1 MFFSIGILHSAR
13 EFIERVK
20 DHTISVNDFTTIF
33 QSFHVASSEL
43 VLRISQKCDWV
54 RVNTDGNLI
63 LGDNGKRILTD
74 SPLEDKIRLQ
84 LKHAIL
90 AVRPPWSAMIPK
102 GRYEAIKCFPKDIV
116 QCFDEANLL
125 CGHEEATV
133 KWWDELAKAAR
144 GNLEDRKLEVGR
156 IGERLSIEH
165 EFNRTGTK
173 PNWSAIESNFLG
185 YDILSVV
192 DTTNHEDLRI
202 EVKTC
207 DATIED
213 GCFYLTRN
221 EWLVAETSSQY
232 LFHLWSL
239 KPEPNLLTLLPS
251 QLKAHVPCNN
261 GSGEWD
267 ITIIPFSIV

>member
-1 MFFSIGILHSAR
+1 MFFSIGIIHSAR
-13 EFIERVK
+13 KFIETVNNR
-20 DHTISVNDFTTIF
+20 TISVNDFTNIF
-33 QSFHVASSEL
+33 QKYHVASSEL

-63 LGDNGKRILTD
+63 LGDNGKRILT
-74 SPLEDKIRLQ
+74 SASLENKLRLQ

-102 GRYEAIKCFPKDIV
+102 GRQEAIKCFHKDIV

-125 CGHEEATV
+125 CGHEESII

-156 IGERLSIEH
+156 IGERLSIDY
-165 EFNRTGTK
+165 EFKRTGHD

-192 DTTNHEDLRI
+192 DSTNPKGLRI

-213 GCFYLTRN
+213 GRFFLTKN
-221 EWLVAETSSQY
+221 EWFVAETSPPY

-239 KPEPNLLTLLPS
+239 KPEPKLKTLLPS
-251 QLKAHVPCNN
+251 QLQAHVPGNN
-261 GSGEWD
+261 GNGEWD
-267 ITIIPFSIV
+267 LVVIPFSIG